1 MSPRSTRFQGKL
13 FGFTRYIATPREG
26 YITKED
32 LEQAK
37 LGEQAEQLF
46 KPNEDIKLEGS
57 YTDQGTADDRVKKR
71 RGGRQG
77 RNERLYNELV
87 NELRAKNPNLAE
99 EADRTTRSPVKRKP
113 RADES
118 LGLS

>member
-1 MSPRSTRFQGKL
+1 MHLAGDVYKRQPLG
-13 FGFTRYIATPREG
+13 G

-57 YTDQGTADDRVKKR
+57 YMIQGTADDRVKNVAVVVKAT
-71 RGGRQG
+71 
-77 RNERLYNELV
+77 NERLYNELV
-87 NELRAKNPNLAE
+87 NELRAKNPNLTEKLIA
-99 EADRTTRSPVKRKP
+99 P
-113 RADES
+113 
-118 LGLS
+118 LGAR